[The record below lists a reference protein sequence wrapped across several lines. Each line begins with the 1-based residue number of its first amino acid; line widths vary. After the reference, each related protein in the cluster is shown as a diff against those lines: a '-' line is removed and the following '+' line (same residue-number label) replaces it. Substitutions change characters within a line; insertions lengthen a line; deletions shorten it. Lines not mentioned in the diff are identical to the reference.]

1 MNKNP
6 VRLSKLRLTSRS
18 LKFFKL
24 VLLNIHF
31 IYFDKLYKFCFV
43 SQRKN
48 KHFIHLNTCDRP
60 YYTLMYLFIL
70 ASYVLTDNLCLDI

>member
-31 IYFDKLYKFCFV
+31 IYFDKLYMFCV
-43 SQRKN
+43 PKKKQT
-48 KHFIHLNTCDRP
+48 L
-60 YYTLMYLFIL
+60 YTSKYM
-70 ASYVLTDNLCLDI
+70 

>member
-48 KHFIHLNTCDRP
+48 KH
-60 YYTLMYLFIL
+60 
-70 ASYVLTDNLCLDI
+70 